1 MANFDASKWAVIT
14 PITAEKECDI
24 TTMKAGI
31 FSFDLDAFETAC
43 ATATGCTFDKT
54 AYVPYAFGFLWQEGT
69 TKCSEDGPYIMVK
82 PGSFWPFEGFYWNHG
97 LDNEYVTLYNGVT
110 YYDFT
115 DTFYFS
121 DKTYCNDFQFLEGCF
136 ADLRGSNTYHLTFS
150 LLKSTTGLGDG
161 SSHSFFFL
169 WDKR

>member
-69 TKCSEDGPYIMVK
+69 TKCSSDGPYIMKK
-82 PGSFWPFEGFYWNHG
+82 PGSSYLPFEGFYWNHG
-97 LDNEYVTLYNGVT
+97 LS
-110 YYDFT
+110 
-115 DTFYFS
+115 S
-121 DKTYCNDFQFLEGCF
+121 D
-136 ADLRGSNTYHLTFS
+136 
-150 LLKSTTGLGDG
+150 
-161 SSHSFFFL
+161 
-169 WDKR
+169 